1 MKKLNVIGFLF
12 SLMFLFLG
20 CVNNATKEDE
30 PVVKAETLD
39 CNIEETDLGEWS
51 GFVNISSDYFSEMIE
66 GDYLLIESITNG
78 NDSQNPQLQFV
89 ILDGTDE
96 KIGDRDS
103 LSNATYVSE
112 WECYDIIERNQISM
126 FKPSLEEISRIK
138 ESGLMIKGKG
148 LILKSV
154 KIRIN
159 AYIDDLEAPLSD
171 ENATTNAKRLYSF
184 ILRNYGH
191 KVITGQM
198 ENAWN
203 NDFNQLGKV
212 YNDTNKY
219 PALMGFDFMDYTVQW
234 AIDSGFNK
242 QTERAINFWNGK
254 DYSGKKISDS
264 NGIVAFCWH
273 WFEPLEKNTYKPE
286 ETSFRIPYDLKTS
299 TWKTSSIEYKEM
311 IKDLDVIAK
320 ELIKLQSAGVPVI
333 WRPFHEGA
341 GNVGQFE
348 GGVAWF
354 WWGAGTCAE
363 DATNLDKCG
372 KAYIALWRLMYD
384 YFTETKGI
392 HNLIWMWNGENAKFY
407 PGDDYVDMIGKDIY
421 VKEKGDYSSRK
432 TEFNNFQKINTK
444 LPVAL
449 TECGLI
455 PSLENMKKDRAMWS
469 YFMVWNDSS
478 NDNTNADNF
487 WNGENHNPK
496 DHKLDIYNSSLAIT
510 LDDVGRIA
518 K

>member
-1 MKKLNVIGFLF
+1 MKKTNIIAFLF
-12 SLMFLFLG
+12 SFMIIFSG
-20 CVNNATKEDE
+20 CVEHVPEVEE
-30 PVVKAETLD
+30 PVIKATTLD
-39 CNIEETDLGEWS
+39 CNIEVTDLGEWS

-78 NDSQNPQLQFV
+78 IESQNPQLQFV
-89 ILDGTDE
+89 ILDGSDE

-112 WECYDIIERNQISM
+112 WECYDIIERNQISI
-126 FKPSLEEISRIK
+126 FKPSLEEINRIK

-219 PALMGFDFMDYTVQW
+219 PALMGFDFMDYTLQW

-286 ETSFRIPYDLKTS
+286 ETSFRIPYDLQTS
-299 TWKTSSIEYKEM
+299 TWKTSSTEYKEM

-320 ELIKLQSAGVPVI
+320 ELLKLQSAGVPVI

-341 GNVGQFE
+341 GNVANLQEELPGS
-348 GGVAWF
+348 GGVQV
-354 WWGAGTCAE
+354 
-363 DATNLDKCG
+363 LVLRMPQ
-372 KAYIALWRLMYD
+372 I
-384 YFTETKGI
+384 
-392 HNLIWMWNGENAKFY
+392 
-407 PGDDYVDMIGKDIY
+407 
-421 VKEKGDYSSRK
+421 
-432 TEFNNFQKINTK
+432 
-444 LPVAL
+444 
-449 TECGLI
+449 
-455 PSLENMKKDRAMWS
+455 
-469 YFMVWNDSS
+469 
-478 NDNTNADNF
+478 
-487 WNGENHNPK
+487 
-496 DHKLDIYNSSLAIT
+496 
-510 LDDVGRIA
+510 
-518 K
+518 